1 MVTTVDGV
9 VLMSIQNNGCA
20 LWLSNIFYNVWVSLS
35 VSMTDFPVRS
45 WVGGVQQF
53 WKEKV

>member
-1 MVTTVDGV
+1 
-9 VLMSIQNNGCA
+9 MSIQNNGCA